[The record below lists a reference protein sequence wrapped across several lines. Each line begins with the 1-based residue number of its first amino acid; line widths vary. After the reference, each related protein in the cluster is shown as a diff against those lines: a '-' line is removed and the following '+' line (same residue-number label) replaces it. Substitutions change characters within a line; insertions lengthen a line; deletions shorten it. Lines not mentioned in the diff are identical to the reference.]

1 MDFLVG
7 TAAVAEQDG
16 DFDFDSFSELASVL
30 GSPDGSPR
38 TSSPSNAAAGA
49 HGTAS
54 STGGGVSNA
63 APPADKLHQFKRLM
77 PAAAFEDFTGQATR
91 TFPGVQLLAGSTPQL
106 NGVLLLLPLSIV
118 WARRMPD
125 EQQPQAARKAAVL
138 QPSSRK
144 VNRRESFD
152 LVTIKAFDR
161 AATAAEQQ
169 QKGPTF
175 QVYQFGFARITNLE
189 AQHFGPIVQVRA
201 RVMVV
206 VGRRWWWRWRWRR
219 W

>member
-1 MDFLVG
+1 MDFL
-7 TAAVAEQDG
+7 APPVAEQDG

-38 TSSPSNAAAGA
+38 GSNPPNNAAAM
-49 HGTAS
+49 HSTAS
-54 STGGGVSNA
+54 STSVGMSKA

-77 PAAAFEDFTGQATR
+77 PAAAFEDFTRQATR
-91 TFPGVQLLAGSTPQL
+91 TFPGVQLLAGSTPQQ
-106 NGVLLLLPLSIV
+106 NGVLLLLPSSVV

-125 EQQPQAARKAAVL
+125 EQQQAARNKAAVL

-169 QKGPTF
+169 QLRGPTF
-175 QVYQFGFARITNLE
+175 QVYEFAFTRITNLE
-189 AQHFGPIVQVRA
+189 AQHFGPIVQVRF
-201 RVMVV
+201 
-206 VGRRWWWRWRWRR
+206 
-219 W
+219 